1 MLLIS
6 EIFQTIQGEGTHTG
20 RPSVFVRLQGC
31 PVGCPWCDTKY
42 TWDSNI
48 AEGANEEDV
57 FTRNE
62 QSGGIM
68 WNENKLIE
76 EIEKSYDARHIVLTG
91 GEPCAQNIFAFCDIA
106 LQKFSVQLETS
117 GTFEINVP
125 SGVFVTVSPKIDM
138 PGGRKVLIESIN
150 RADEVKYP
158 VGKYKDIEA
167 LDALLAKT
175 PKQCNVWLQPLSQS
189 PKSTSVCVDICTQ
202 RNWRLSV
209 QSHKYIGL
217 P

>member
-42 TWDSNI
+42 TWDSNV
-48 AEGANEEDV
+48 ADNVDKDAV
-57 FTRNE
+57 FKRNE
-62 QSGGIM
+62 QAGGI
-68 WNENKLIE
+68 WWDEAELLK
-76 EIEKSYDARHIVLTG
+76 EIAESYDARHIVLTG
-91 GEPCAQNIFAFCDIA
+91 GEPCAQNIFSFCEQA
-106 LQKFSVQLETS
+106 LGVFSVQLETS

-125 SGVFVTVSPKIDM
+125 SAVFVTVSPKIDM
-138 PGGRKVLIESIN
+138 PGGRSVLLESIN

-167 LDALLAKT
+167 LDQLLAKT
-175 PKQCNVWLQPLSQS
+175 PKKCNVWLQPLSQS
-189 PKSTSVCVDICTQ
+189 DKATSVCVDICTQ